1 MEKFVIID
9 GNNLLFRAFYALPQL
24 RNFDGEISN
33 GVFGFANMLI
43 KVIAEQKPDYI
54 AVAFDKGKNTF
65 RHKKYAEYKAQRK
78 PTPSEL
84 IEQFPILK
92 NMLKLMGVAVLE
104 HDDIEADDI
113 IGILTRKFET
123 QNIIVSADKDV
134 LQLIN
139 EKTHVLSP
147 KKGISETFLYTLDSL
162 KETMGIS
169 PLQIIDLKALMGDAS
184 DNIPGVAGV
193 GEITAKNLIE
203 KYLSL
208 EGVYNNIEN
217 EKGKLKEKLVN
228 SKEDA
233 FLSKELAT
241 IVVDYP
247 LNVALEQFK
256 YEWPLNNEVK
266 EFFKKYQFNSLLKKE
281 ELFKEVDVA
290 EIKEVVAKKVK
301 VVEVKNLEKCKEV
314 AEECLKVRE
323 VSFYINPSC
332 VAIYDGRVEYRIN
345 CEQNLL
351 GDNCEFG
358 QVLVVFKEVFEHDKI
373 KKVLFNSKNDMHVLD
388 KFNISLNNYY
398 DILIARYLINSNAK
412 SKVNF
417 QEVLLEN
424 GLSEKLMASGLI
436 EIKNNLDEKLVKFEL
451 VKLFED
457 VELPL
462 VKVLFAMEKQGFK
475 LDLNELNSLDLRY
488 SKIINELTEEIYDL
502 AGCEFNINS
511 PKQVAQ
517 VLFENLGLRHKPS
530 SKNSTAVDVLKE
542 MVGLHPVV
550 AKIIEYRQYS
560 KFQSTYINAFKELVN
575 KDTCKLNTTFNQTL
589 TSTGRISSSEPN
601 LQNIPVRSEE
611 GKSIRKI
618 FVSSFEDGY
627 IVSADYSQIEL
638 RLLANFSK
646 DDILLSAFK
655 NNEDIHA
662 RTASEIFGVPL
673 GLVSDEMR
681 RSAKA
686 INFGIIYGISD
697 FGLSQNIGTTR
708 NVAKQYISAYFDK
721 YPKIHE
727 YIQKNVDECKNL
739 GYAKT
744 FMNRIRIVPEI
755 NSTNYNLRQFGER
768 VAMNMP
774 LQGGASDIIKL
785 AMINV
790 YNCFNK
796 EKLQSKL
803 MLQVHDE
810 LVVDVQK
817 DELERV
823 CEILKEEMEKV
834 VQLDVDLKVD
844 IEYGRNWKNIE

>member
-24 RNFDGEISN
+24 RNFEGEISN

-43 KVIAEQKPDYI
+43 KVITEQKPAYI

-113 IGILTRKFET
+113 IGILSRKFET

-139 EKTHVLSP
+139 DNTHVLSP
-147 KKGISETFLYTLDSL
+147 KKGISETFLYTIESL

-169 PLQIIDLKALMGDAS
+169 PLQIIDLKALMGDVS

-203 KYLSL
+203 KYQSL
-208 EGVYNNIEN
+208 EGVYSNIEN
-217 EKGKLKEKLVN
+217 EKGKLKEKLITG
-228 SKEDA
+228 KEDA

-241 IVVDYP
+241 IAVDYP
-247 LNVALEQFK
+247 LNVELNEFK

-266 EFFKKYQFNSLLKKE
+266 EFFKKYQFNSLLKKDE
-281 ELFKEVDVA
+281 YFKVAEGEAVREKPTKKIKIVDIKNVDNCVDVA
-290 EIKEVVAKKVK
+290 NNCLK
-301 VVEVKNLEKCKEV
+301 LSEV
-314 AEECLKVRE
+314 AV
-323 VSFYINPSC
+323 YIKPNC
-332 VAIYDGRVEYRIN
+332 VAVYDGSVEYRIN

-351 GDNCEFG
+351 GENCAIDD
-358 QVLVVFKEVFEHDKI
+358 VLVAFKKVFESLSV
-373 KKVLFNSKNDMHVLD
+373 KKVLFNSKADMHVLD
-388 KFNISLNNYY
+388 GLGITLNNYY

-412 SKVNF
+412 SKVEY

-424 GLSEKLMASGLI
+424 GLNEKMLASGLI
-436 EIKNNLDEKLVKFEL
+436 DIKKNLDEKLEKFEL
-451 VKLFED
+451 VELFEK

-462 VKVLFAMEKQGFK
+462 AKVLFEMEKQGFK
-475 LDLNELNSLDLRY
+475 IDLEELNLLDQKY

-517 VLFENLGLRHKPS
+517 VLFEYLGLKHKPS
-530 SKNSTAVDVLKE
+530 SKNSTAVDVLKD

-560 KFQSTYINAFKELVN
+560 KFQSTYINAFKDLVDKN
-575 KDTCKLNTTFNQTL
+575 SCKLYTTFNQTL
-589 TSTGRISSSEPN
+589 TATGRISSSEPN

-662 RTASEIFGVPL
+662 RTASEIFGVPID
-673 GLVSDEMR
+673 LVSDEMR

-721 YPKIHE
+721 YPKINE
-727 YIQKNVDECKNL
+727 YIQKNVDDCKNL

-755 NSTNYNLRQFGER
+755 NSSNYNLRQFGER

-790 YNCFNK
+790 FNRFN
-796 EKLQSKL
+796 EKKLKSKL

-817 DELERV
+817 DELEQV
-823 CEILKEEMEKV
+823 CEILKEEMENV
-834 VQLDVDLKVD
+834 VQLDVELKVD

>member
-24 RNFDGEISN
+24 RNFEGEISN

-43 KVIAEQKPDYI
+43 KVITEQKPDYI

-104 HDDIEADDI
+104 HDEIEADDI
-113 IGILTRKFET
+113 IGILSRKFET

-139 EKTHVLSP
+139 ENTHVLSP
-147 KKGISETFLYTLDSL
+147 KKGISETFLYTIESL

-184 DNIPGVAGV
+184 DNIPGVAGI

-203 KYLSL
+203 KYQNL

-217 EKGKLKEKLVN
+217 EKGKLKEKLITG
-228 SKEDA
+228 KEDA

-247 LNVALEQFK
+247 LNVELNEFK

-281 ELFKEVDVA
+281 DLFQVA
-290 EIKEVVAKKVK
+290 EEPQINEEIAKKVK
-301 VVEVKNLEKCKEV
+301 IVEIKNIEECKEV
-314 AEECLKVRE
+314 AKQCLKVNE
-323 VSFYINPSC
+323 VAVCINPNC
-332 VAIYDGRVEYRIN
+332 VAVYDGKVEYRIN
-345 CEQNLL
+345 CEHNLL
-351 GDNCEFG
+351 GDNCELDK
-358 QVLVVFKEVFEHDKI
+358 VLTSFKDVFEADWVKKI
-373 KKVLFNSKNDMHVLD
+373 LFNSKNDMHVLD

-412 SKVNF
+412 SKVEY

-424 GLSEKLMASGLI
+424 GLNEKALASGLI
-436 EIKNNLDEKLVKFEL
+436 DIKKNLDEKLEKFEL
-451 VKLFED
+451 VELFEK

-462 VKVLFAMEKQGFK
+462 AKVLFEMEKQGFK
-475 LDLNELNSLDLRY
+475 IDLEELNLLDQKY

-517 VLFENLGLRHKPS
+517 VLFEYLGLKHKPS
-530 SKNSTAVDVLKE
+530 SKNSTAVDVLKD

-560 KFQSTYINAFKELVN
+560 KFQSTYINAFKDLVDKN
-575 KDTCKLNTTFNQTL
+575 SCKLYTTFNQTL
-589 TSTGRISSSEPN
+589 TATGRISSSEPN

-662 RTASEIFGVPL
+662 RTASEIFGVPID
-673 GLVSDEMR
+673 LVSDEMR

-721 YPKIHE
+721 YPKINE
-727 YIQKNVDECKNL
+727 YIQKNVDDCKNL

-755 NSTNYNLRQFGER
+755 NSSNYNLRQFGER

-790 YNCFNK
+790 FNRFN
-796 EKLQSKL
+796 EKKLKSKL

-810 LVVDVQK
+810 LVVDVHK
-817 DELERV
+817 DELNRV
-823 CEILKEEMEKV
+823 CEILKDEMENV
-834 VQLDVDLKVD
+834 VQLDVELKVD